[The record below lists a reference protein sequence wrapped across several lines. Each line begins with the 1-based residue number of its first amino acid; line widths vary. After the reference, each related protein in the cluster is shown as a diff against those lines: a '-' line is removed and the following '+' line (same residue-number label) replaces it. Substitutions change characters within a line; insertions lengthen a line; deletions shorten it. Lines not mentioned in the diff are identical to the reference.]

1 MESHLRMVLLVLFV
15 LVLGISTRT
24 VYAAVSQNTLKKIDT
39 VNRKG
44 PYLGIIVPNFFELSP
59 LLQSTSF
66 VADQKLPHLE
76 FSGTYINFPSLTQ
89 FWYDINQKFYTE
101 FYRKKVSIW
110 TIG

>member
-1 MESHLRMVLLVLFV
+1 MESHLRMVLLVFFV

-24 VYAAVSQNTLKKIDT
+24 VYGAVSQSTLKKIDR

-66 VADQKLPHLE
+66 VADEKLPHLD
-76 FSGTYINFPSLTQ
+76 FSGTYINCPSLSLYIT
-89 FWYDINQKFYTE
+89 WS
-101 FYRKKVSIW
+101 SILVCHKPK
-110 TIG
+110 ILY